1 MMKKWKLLPKMAIK
15 GIMTNGMVYY
25 PYMIA
30 VIFSVFTY
38 FVFSV
43 ILHNDLTTILPYRTY
58 AWITLEI
65 GKFLLEVILFI
76 FLFYAGSFI
85 IKRRKAEI
93 GLYNLLGLEKKHI
106 GMMLFL
112 ETLILYILTVTGG
125 IALGSILSKLLFLIL
140 LRMSGIS
147 LNVEFAFAPEAFL
160 ETTKYFGIIF
170 LFYFICQLWEI
181 GKSRPVELISGSKKG
196 EKEPRFLLVWSAVG
210 IIVLGIGYV
219 KAVISQADSMIF
231 LNFFLAVLLVVIGT
245 YFVFTSASVFLLKIM
260 RRNTKL
266 YYKPK
271 NFITISGMY
280 YRMKKS
286 AAGLVNICIF
296 STMILITLTC
306 TVSMYLGLEEI
317 TSYIV
322 PYEMEMDFEQTGSI
336 TEEEALNK
344 ISELGEKYQLEIQRA
359 DFYDFI
365 YLSCSI
371 EGSAF
376 SLKKEDPYD
385 ERNTGVVIITL
396 SDYEKLTE
404 NKEKLSENEILIHT
418 EGADFNCET
427 ASFMGI
433 ESRVREEVQKLYPY
447 PKAKE
452 NRNGRYIIIV
462 PDDKVRDEYV
472 RAWAEQNGVEDMES
486 FLVSGSRRIGVLLD
500 GTEEEKAAFIEEF
513 SVWGQAQPGFRS
525 WENGVDHRG
534 ELRAE
539 YGGLLFIGVIFGFNF
554 FLCLIIIMYYKQISE
569 GYEDRGNYEI
579 MQKVGM
585 SEEEIKSAVHKQ
597 ILLVFGLPLFGALAH
612 TFAGMFMVQKFMI
625 VLAFYDIRLMTA
637 CEIGVA
643 VLFTFIYIL
652 SYWKTAGTY
661 YRIVNRIHL

>member
-1 MMKKWKLLPKMAIK
+1 MKKWKLLPKMAIK

-38 FVFSV
+38 FVFSA
-43 ILHNDLTTILPYRTY
+43 ILNNDLVAILPYRAY
-58 AWITLEI
+58 AWEVLRI

-76 FLFYAGSFI
+76 FLFYTGSFI

-112 ETLILYILTVTGG
+112 ETLILYVLTVTGG
-125 IALGSILSKLLFLIL
+125 IVLGIVLSKLLFLIL
-140 LRMSGIS
+140 LRMSGLS
-147 LNVEFAFAPEAFL
+147 LNVEFVYAPQAFL
-160 ETTKYFGIIF
+160 ETMEYFGIIF
-170 LFYFICQLWEI
+170 IFYFICQLWEI
-181 GKSRPVELISGSKKG
+181 GKSRPVELMSGSRKG
-196 EKEPRFLLVWSAVG
+196 EKEPRFLVVWSAVG
-210 IIVLGIGYV
+210 IIILGIGYV
-219 KAVISQADSMIF
+219 KAISSQADGMIF
-231 LNFFLAVLLVVIGT
+231 INFFLAVFLVIIGT
-245 YFVFTSASVFLLKIM
+245 YFVFTSASVFFLKIM

-280 YRMKKS
+280 YRMKKN

-306 TVSMYLGLEEI
+306 TVSMYLGLEGV

-322 PYEMEMDFEQTGSI
+322 PYEMKMDFEQTGSI
-336 TEEEALNK
+336 TEEEVLNK

-359 DFYDFI
+359 DFYEFI

-371 EGSAF
+371 EGNTFA
-376 SLKKEDPYD
+376 LKKENPFD
-385 ERNTGVVIITL
+385 ERNTGVIIITL

-404 NKEKLSENEILIHT
+404 DKEKLSENEIFIHT
-418 EGADFNCET
+418 EGADFNCEA

-433 ESRVREEVQKLYPY
+433 ESRVRKEIQELYPY
-447 PKAKE
+447 PKAQE
-452 NRNGRYIIIV
+452 NRNGSYIIIV

-486 FLVSGSRRIGVLLD
+486 FLKSGSRRIGILLD
-500 GTEEEKAAFIEEF
+500 GTDEEKSALIEEF
-513 SVWGQAQPGFRS
+513 SVWGQVQPGYRS
-525 WENGVDHRG
+525 WENGVEHRG
-534 ELRAE
+534 ELRAQ

-597 ILLVFGLPLFGALAH
+597 IFLVFGLPLFGAVAH

-625 VLAFYDIRLMTA
+625 VLDFFNIRLLTA
-637 CEIGVA
+637 CEIGVTI
-643 VLFTFIYIL
+643 LFALIYIL

-661 YRIVNRIHL
+661 YRIVNRIRL

>member
-1 MMKKWKLLPKMAIK
+1 MKKWKLLPKMAIK
-15 GIMTNGMVYY
+15 GIVTNGMVYY
-25 PYMIA
+25 PYMVA

-43 ILHNDLTTILPYRTY
+43 ILHNDLMAILPYRAY
-58 AWITLEI
+58 AWVILEI
-65 GKFLLEVILFI
+65 GKFLLEIILFI

-112 ETLILYILTVTGG
+112 ETLILYVLTVTGG
-125 IALGSILSKLLFLIL
+125 IVLGSVLSKLLFLIL

-147 LNVEFAFAPEAFL
+147 LNVEFIYAPQAFL
-160 ETTKYFGIIF
+160 ETMKYFGIIF
-170 LFYFICQLWEI
+170 VFFFLCQLWEI

-196 EKEPRFLLVWSAVG
+196 EKEPRFLVIWSAIG

-219 KAVISQADSMIF
+219 KAITSQADSMI
-231 LNFFLAVLLVVIGT
+231 LINFFLAILLVVIGT
-245 YFVFTSASVFLLKIM
+245 YFVFTSASVLFLKIM
-260 RRNTKL
+260 RRNTRL

-271 NFITISGMY
+271 NFITVSGMY
-280 YRMKKS
+280 YRMKKN

-306 TVSMYLGLEEI
+306 TVAMYLGLEEV
-317 TSYIV
+317 TSYMV
-322 PYEMEMDFEQTGSI
+322 PYELEMDFEQTEGI
-336 TEEEALNK
+336 TEEEVLNK
-344 ISELGEKYQLEIQRA
+344 INELGEKYQLEIQRA
-359 DFYDFI
+359 DFYEFI

-371 EGSAF
+371 EGNAF
-376 SLKKEDPYD
+376 SLKKENPYD
-385 ERNTGVVIITL
+385 ERNTGVFIITL
-396 SDYEKLTE
+396 SDYEKLTGDR
-404 NKEKLSENEILIHT
+404 EKLSENEILIHT
-418 EGADFNCET
+418 EGADFNCEAT
-427 ASFMGI
+427 SFMGI
-433 ESRVREEVQKLYPY
+433 ESRVRKEVQELYPY
-447 PKAKE
+447 PKAQE
-452 NRNGRYIIIV
+452 NRNGSYIIIV
-462 PDDKVRDEYV
+462 SDDKVRDEYV
-472 RAWAEQNGVEDMES
+472 RTWAEQNGVEDMDS
-486 FLVSGSRRIGVLLD
+486 FLKSGSRRIGVLLD
-500 GTEEEKAAFIEEF
+500 GTEEEKTALIEEF

-525 WENGVDHRG
+525 WKNGVEHRG
-534 ELRAE
+534 ELRSE

-569 GYEDRGNYEI
+569 GYEDRRNYDI

-597 ILLVFGLPLFGALAH
+597 IFLVFGLPLFGALAH

-625 VLAFYDIRLMTA
+625 VLAFYNTRLMTA
-637 CEIGVA
+637 CEIGVII
-643 VLFTFIYIL
+643 LFTFIYIH

>member
-1 MMKKWKLLPKMAIK
+1 MKKWKLLPKMAMK
-15 GIMTNGMVYY
+15 GIITNGMVYY

-38 FVFSV
+38 FVFSA
-43 ILHNDLTTILPYRTY
+43 ILHNDLATILPHRAY
-58 AWITLEI
+58 AWEVLKI
-65 GKFLLEVILFI
+65 GKFLLAVILFI

-112 ETLILYILTVTGG
+112 ETLILYVLTVTGG
-125 IALGSILSKLLFLIL
+125 IVLGCVLSKLLFLIL
-140 LRMSGIS
+140 LRMSSIS
-147 LNVEFAFAPEAFL
+147 VNVEFVFAPQAFL
-160 ETTKYFGIIF
+160 ETMEYFGIIF
-170 LFYFICQLWEI
+170 VFYFLCQLWEI
-181 GKSRPVELISGSKKG
+181 GRSRPVELISGSKKG
-196 EKEPRFLLVWSAVG
+196 EKEPRFLVLWSAIG
-210 IIVLGIGYV
+210 IIVLGTGYV
-219 KAVISQADSMIF
+219 KAINSQIDSTIF
-231 LNFFLAVLLVVIGT
+231 NNFFFAVFLVIIGT
-245 YFVFTSASVFLLKIM
+245 YFVFTSASVFFLKIM

-266 YYKPK
+266 YYKAK

-296 STMILITLTC
+296 STMLLITLTC
-306 TVSMYLGLEEI
+306 TVSMYMGLEDVA
-317 TSYIV
+317 SFLA
-322 PYEMEMDFEQTGSI
+322 PYDMEMYFDQTEGI
-336 TEEEALNK
+336 TEEAALDK

-359 DFYDFI
+359 DFFESVS
-365 YLSCSI
+365 LPCSI
-371 EGSAF
+371 EDNAIG
-376 SLKKEDPYD
+376 LEKEDPYD
-385 ERNTGVVIITL
+385 KRNCGVVIMTL
-396 SDYEKLTE
+396 ADYEKLTKDE
-404 NKEKLSENEILIHT
+404 EKLSENEIIIHT
-418 EGADFNCET
+418 EGADFNYET

-433 ESRVREEVQKLYPY
+433 ESRVRKESQELYPY
-447 PKAKE
+447 PKAQE

-472 RAWAEQNGVEDMES
+472 RAWAEPNGVEDIDS
-486 FLVSGSRRIGVLLD
+486 FIKSGSCRISVLLN
-500 GTEEEKAAFIEEF
+500 GAEEEKSALVEEL
-513 SVWGQAQPGFRS
+513 SIWGQAQPGFHS
-525 WENGVDHRG
+525 WKDGLDHKG
-534 ELRAE
+534 EIRTQ

-569 GYEDRGNYEI
+569 GYEDRKNYDI

-597 ILLVFGLPLFGALAH
+597 IFLVFGLPLFGAVAH

-625 VLAFYDIRLMTA
+625 VLSFFNIRLLTV
-637 CEIGVA
+637 CEIGVTI
-643 VLFTFIYIL
+643 LFTVIYIL